1 MLLVFVAMFGCTD
14 TSDRPMIGSLPL
26 VLEGVWVDNKTGTN
40 TLEFLRLEDG
50 GSLMILNRGREF
62 RNGYNLP
69 KMGSGPYAFVLKG
82 NKISLHYSLSSTYTF
97 SDYDFEYNPLQVKIG
112 RFFESGNSSS
122 ILTFRKV
129 N

>member
-1 MLLVFVAMFGCTD
+1 MGRQQ
-14 TSDRPMIGSLPL
+14 DRHRY
-26 VLEGVWVDNKTGTN
+26 
-40 TLEFLRLEDG
+40 LEFLRLEDG

-69 KMGSGPYAFVLKG
+69 KMGSGPYSFVLAR

-122 ILTFRKV
+122 ILTFRKG